1 MSGTIHADRRYR
13 DETNLLR
20 LVEHLEHAFADASQV
35 DSADALESDRRLFNS
50 VAMEMLQAQE
60 SARRLS
66 DEFLSSAPALPWKEL
81 RGLRNI
87 IVHQYDE
94 IESHALYESA
104 TANVKSLLEQ
114 LRPYVATIE
123 DE

>member
-1 MSGTIHADRRYR
+1 MSETFHADQRYR

-20 LVEHLEHAFADASQV
+20 LVEHLEHAFADASQAE
-35 DSADALESDRRLFNS
+35 SADELESNRTLFNS

-66 DEFLSSAPALPWKEL
+66 DEFLASTPALPWKEL
-81 RGLRNI
+81 RGMRNI

-94 IESHALYESA
+94 IESHTLYESA
-104 TANVKSLLEQ
+104 TVNVSSLLEQ
-114 LRPYVATIE
+114 LRPYVDAIE